1 MIHDTAGWVRSSS
14 RGGGSL
20 GRCLPSKFSVG
31 RVSVARTAYAK
42 AQRYE
47 IQEAMSCSLSN
58 GSPSPLGMS
67 RRLWAMGSI
76 GQ

>member
-1 MIHDTAGWVRSSS
+1 MSHDIAGWVRSIS

-31 RVSVARTAYAK
+31 RVFLVVGTAYAK

-47 IQEAMSCSLSN
+47 IQEAMTIAHCH
-58 GSPSPLGMS
+58 M
-67 RRLWAMGSI
+67 
-76 GQ
+76 